1 MRIVKRKV
9 FFAWNFEQE
18 EQWLNQMS
26 KEGLQLIS
34 VGFCKYV
41 FEKDKNKKY
50 TYKVELLDNLP
61 SNPKSQD
68 YIEFLEETGIEHIG
82 SYIRWIYL
90 RKDASKGEIE
100 LFSDNSSRIK
110 HYKKVIFLLMAIS
123 PLMIVNLFN
132 LYNFYTRTS
141 SPLLMGILAFNIII
155 STLMGVGILKL
166 YKAIKDLK
174 KDSSIWE

>member
-9 FFAWNFEQE
+9 FFAWDFEQE

-41 FEKDKNKKY
+41 FEKNDKRY

-61 SNPKSQD
+61 SNSKSQD
-68 YIEFLEETGIEHIG
+68 YIEFLEETGIEHVG
-82 SYIRWIYL
+82 SYIRWVYL

-110 HYKKVIFLLMAIS
+110 HYKKVIFLLVAIS

-132 LYNFYTRTS
+132 LYSFYTRTS
-141 SPLLMGILAFNIII
+141 SYLIMGILAFNIVI
-155 STLMGVGILKL
+155 STSMGVGILRL
-166 YKAIKDLK
+166 YNAIKDLK
-174 KDSSIWE
+174 EDSSIWE